1 MKNFLRALSI
11 VLAITMIL
19 GMSAC
24 KKVSGNASSEMEVV
38 YKDYTDVADE
48 AEKSDNT
55 DSADN
60 ANTQQSTENKTSDNK
75 TSGNQKTESGKD
87 NKTNNNTSTTTVD
100 NSNNVSVNTNK
111 SQMPDVTLCVRVAS
125 DIYIVGGVC
134 SANTEYVKVGGTG
147 VNSVNITPAKG
158 ENSGYFIGQVSIDYS
173 TVLEIQGKE
182 SGKDLS
188 DKIKKSVGLNLS
200 QRNLMT
206 NGDYM
211 PVFGSDSRMH
221 YYSAILSYTMSNV
234 ANSGIKSAAN
244 QNIGETVANAGNVGA
259 EVIYLVVPSS
269 AAVYPETL
277 PSEYTAASGETLYQA
292 FNSVAV
298 SKGAKVIYPLD
309 VMKSHKNDGDGYKIY
324 SHTDSHWT
332 TYGAY
337 WGVNELMNYVSS
349 KYPSAKPRSV
359 AEMGFYVTE
368 LYGGDSLFSFG
379 DGLGFENFSRAD
391 SSGGATSIT
400 KIKELTT
407 LYSLKMPTDTLSQIT
422 RNRKSIYLTKANEG
436 ESPFDNPNGAG
447 LPTAVVVRDSFGRTA
462 YDMVNDRFSKVHWL
476 AEGDY
481 TSVANAIYAD
491 QPNYVIYIV
500 SERNLLKVM
509 LNNKDINLCK

>member
-173 TVLEIQGKE
+173 TVCHQ
-182 SGKDLS
+182 
-188 DKIKKSVGLNLS
+188 
-200 QRNLMT
+200 
-206 NGDYM
+206 
-211 PVFGSDSRMH
+211 
-221 YYSAILSYTMSNV
+221 
-234 ANSGIKSAAN
+234 
-244 QNIGETVANAGNVGA
+244 
-259 EVIYLVVPSS
+259 
-269 AAVYPETL
+269 
-277 PSEYTAASGETLYQA
+277 
-292 FNSVAV
+292 V
-298 SKGAKVIYPLD
+298 SL
-309 VMKSHKNDGDGYKIY
+309 
-324 SHTDSHWT
+324 
-332 TYGAY
+332 
-337 WGVNELMNYVSS
+337 
-349 KYPSAKPRSV
+349 
-359 AEMGFYVTE
+359 
-368 LYGGDSLFSFG
+368 
-379 DGLGFENFSRAD
+379 
-391 SSGGATSIT
+391 
-400 KIKELTT
+400 
-407 LYSLKMPTDTLSQIT
+407 
-422 RNRKSIYLTKANEG
+422 
-436 ESPFDNPNGAG
+436 
-447 LPTAVVVRDSFGRTA
+447 
-462 YDMVNDRFSKVHWL
+462 
-476 AEGDY
+476 
-481 TSVANAIYAD
+481 
-491 QPNYVIYIV
+491 
-500 SERNLLKVM
+500 
-509 LNNKDINLCK
+509 